1 MKTVA
6 CMLLVGVALF
16 LGHCWGKGDIRAVE
30 KEKVVTKVKV
40 DTLVKYYP
48 MPYLVYMTGDTIH
61 VTDTVLMV
69 EAVEYK
75 DTNYSIKITGYR
87 PKVEYVEV
95 YPKTITK
102 ERVVYKDK
110 KWGIGVTAGY
120 GISKDG
126 LSPGVMV
133 GISYRIY

>member
-1 MKTVA
+1 MKTGA
-6 CMLLVGVALF
+6 CLLLVGIALC
-16 LGHCWGKGDIRAVE
+16 LGYCREKGEIRIIE

-87 PKVEYVEV
+87 PRLEYVEV
-95 YPKTITK
+95 YPKTVTK

-110 KWGIGVTAGY
+110 RWGIGVTAGY
-120 GISKDG
+120 GISNDG